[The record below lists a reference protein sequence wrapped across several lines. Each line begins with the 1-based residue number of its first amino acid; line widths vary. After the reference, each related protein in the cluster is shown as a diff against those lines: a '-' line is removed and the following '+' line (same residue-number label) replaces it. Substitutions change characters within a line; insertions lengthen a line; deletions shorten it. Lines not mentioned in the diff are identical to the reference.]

1 MILTA
6 SDQPTYFPNVT
17 QTGLALEGL
26 LNLAQA
32 LCESSYGAN
41 RPLEQTTYEAIVTVN
56 PLTRTAQLPYFP
68 VVSVVSVAVRQSR
81 ESWGRV
87 STSEWWLTTGYM
99 LDIPTGQLNFTTLVT
114 EAKVAYIAGFD
125 FTANT
130 LEAKQIKAIAGTIV
144 DYGANRFYGQL
155 DSYLSNPPGDG
166 QVESFNYVRPDT
178 WLQTILMPLKKYYPR
193 ASS

>member
-6 SDQPTYFPNVT
+6 LDQATYFPNVT
-17 QTGLALEGL
+17 QTGSALDGL
-26 LNLAQA
+26 IAFSQA

-41 RPLEQTTYEAIVTVN
+41 RPLEQMLYEAIVTVN
-56 PLTRTAQLPYFP
+56 PKTRTTQLPYVP
-68 VVSVVSVAVRQSR
+68 VVSVSSVSVRQSR
-81 ESWGRV
+81 ESWGRI

-99 LDIPTGQLNFTTLVT
+99 LDIPTGQLNFETVAT
-114 EAKVAYIAGFD
+114 EAKVSYVAGFD
-125 FTANT
+125 FAVNTA
-130 LEAKQIKAIAGTIV
+130 EVKQIKAIAGTIL

-178 WLQTILMPLKKYYPR
+178 WLQTILTPLKKYYPR